1 MPLNLNHFLKEFEII
16 VGTNNCISDQ
26 SKIKDYLEDWRGQI
40 RGSTPLILF
49 PKALD
54 EVQKI
59 VSLCFLNDIK
69 IVSQGGNT
77 SLCGANLP
85 QSSKHQI
92 EIVLNTSK
100 LNKFLSFDPYN
111 QSIIVESGCILQNI
125 QEIAD
130 DNDLFFPL
138 SLSAEGSC
146 QIGGN
151 ASTNAGGVNVL
162 KYGMTRDQVMG
173 IEVVLPDGS
182 IFSDLK
188 SLKKDNTGYDLKQ
201 LFIGA
206 EGTLGV
212 ITKVS
217 LKLASKP
224 KNTVT
229 CMVAVKSVEDAI
241 NLLQNTKIAFGDN
254 VSAFEFMSDTCIQA
268 IEKYLNHMKLPL
280 GSNHSWQIIFEI
292 INQEEQDIINFLGN
306 HMESGQII
314 DGLIANSE
322 KEKNEIWLVRHSI
335 SEAEKLSGNG
345 IHHDISIPIKRIPEF
360 LKMAKPAMKKIVGSS
375 IVYTFGHLGDGNLHF
390 TKTQPETMSESDFLD
405 KTHEINRSV
414 HDTAETLGGSFSA
427 EHGIGSKLM
436 DDLVHF
442 SDPVKIQLMQT
453 IKKSV
458 DPKNIMNPNKLIKI

>member
-1 MPLNLNHFLKEFEII
+1 MSQNLNQFLKEFELI
-16 VGTNNCISDQ
+16 VGANNCISDQ
-26 SKIKDYLEDWRGQI
+26 SIIKNYLEDWRGQI
-40 RGSTPLILF
+40 RGSTPIMLF
-49 PKALD
+49 PKTLD
-54 EVQKI
+54 EVQQI
-59 VSLCFLNDIK
+59 VSFCFLNDIK
-69 IVSQGGNT
+69 IISQGGNT
-77 SLCGANLP
+77 SLCGANVP
-85 QSSKHQI
+85 QSSEYQI

-100 LNKFLSFDPYN
+100 LNKFLSIDPYN

-162 KYGMTRDQVMG
+162 KYGMARDQIMG

-212 ITKVS
+212 ITKIS

-229 CMVAVKSVEDAI
+229 CMVAVKSVNDAI
-241 NLLQNTKIAFGDN
+241 TLLQNTKIAFGDN

-268 IEKYLNHMKLPL
+268 IEKHLGHIKLPM
-280 GSNHSWQIIFEI
+280 GSSHSWQIIFEI
-292 INQEEQDIINFLGN
+292 INHGEQDIISFLEN
-306 HMESGQII
+306 NMESHHII

-360 LKMAKPAMKKIVGSS
+360 LTMAKPAMERIVGKS
-375 IVYTFGHLGDGNLHF
+375 IVYIFGHLGDGNLHF
-390 TKTQPETMSESDFLD
+390 TKQQPETISESDFLD
-405 KTHEINRSV
+405 KTHEINREV
-414 HDTAETLGGSFSA
+414 HNVAETLGGSFSA

-442 SDPVKIQLMQT
+442 SDPVKIQLMKT

>member
-1 MPLNLNHFLKEFEII
+1 MPIKVNYLKEFKLI
-16 VGTNNCISDQ
+16 VGANNCISDQ
-26 SKIKDYLEDWRGQI
+26 SIIKKYLEDWRGQI
-40 RGSTPLILF
+40 RGSTPVILF
-49 PKALD
+49 PKTLD
-54 EVQKI
+54 EVQQI
-59 VSLCFLNDIK
+59 VSFCFLSDIK
-69 IVSQGGNT
+69 IISQGGNT
-77 SLCGANLP
+77 SLCGANVP
-85 QSSKHQI
+85 QSSEHQI
-92 EIVLNTSK
+92 EIILNTSK
-100 LNKFLSFDPYN
+100 LNKFLSIDPYN

-125 QEIAD
+125 QEIAN

-162 KYGMTRDQVMG
+162 KYGMTRDQIIG

-217 LKLASKP
+217 LKLATKP

-229 CMVAVKSVEDAI
+229 GMVAVNSVDDAI
-241 NLLQNTKIAFGDN
+241 VLLQNIKTEFSDC
-254 VSAFEFMSDTCIQA
+254 VTAFEFMSDTCIQA
-268 IEKYLNHMKLPL
+268 IEKYLSHIKLPL
-280 GSNHSWQIIFEI
+280 GIDHSWQIIFEI
-292 INQEEQDIINFLGN
+292 INHGEQDIINFLEN
-306 HMESGQII
+306 NMESSQIT

-335 SEAEKLSGNG
+335 SEAEKLSGRG
-345 IHHDISIPIKRIPEF
+345 YHYDISVPIKRIPEF
-360 LKMAKPAMKKIVGSS
+360 LAMTKPAIERIVGKS

-390 TKTQPETMSESDFLD
+390 TKQQPETMSESEFLD
-405 KTHEINRSV
+405 KTHEINREV
-414 HDTAETLGGSFSA
+414 HNAAETLGGSFSA

-442 SDPVKIQLMQT
+442 SNPVKIQLMQT
-453 IKKSV
+453 IKKSL

>member
-1 MPLNLNHFLKEFEII
+1 MSQNLSHYLKEFELI
-16 VGTNNCISDQ
+16 VGTNNCISNQ
-26 SKIKDYLEDWRGQI
+26 SEIKKYLEDWRGQI
-40 RGSTPLILF
+40 RGSTPIMLF

-54 EVQKI
+54 EVQQI
-59 VSLCFLNDIK
+59 VSFCFLNDIK
-69 IVSQGGNT
+69 IISQGGNT
-77 SLCGANLP
+77 SLCGANVP
-85 QSSKHQI
+85 QSSEHQI

-100 LNKFLSFDPYN
+100 LNKFLSIDPYN

-125 QEIAD
+125 QEIAN
-130 DNDLFFPL
+130 DNNLFFPL

-151 ASTNAGGVNVL
+151 TSTNAGGVNVL
-162 KYGMTRDQVMG
+162 KYGMTRDQIMG

-217 LKLASKP
+217 LKLVSKP

-229 CMVAVKSVEDAI
+229 CMVALKSVDDAI
-241 NLLQNTKIAFGDN
+241 ALLQNTKIVFGDS
-254 VSAFEFMSDTCIQA
+254 VSAFEFMSDTCLQA
-268 IEKYLNHMKLPL
+268 IEKYLNHIKLPL
-280 GSNHSWQIIFEI
+280 GSDHSWQIIFEI
-292 INQEEQDIINFLGN
+292 INHQEEDIINFLTHN
-306 HMESGQII
+306 MESRQII
-314 DGLIANSE
+314 DGLVANNE
-322 KEKNEIWLVRHSI
+322 RERNEIWLVRHSI
-335 SEAEKLSGNG
+335 SEAERLSGKG
-345 IHHDISIPIKRIPEF
+345 IHHDISIPIKKIPEF
-360 LKMAKPAMKKIVGSS
+360 LRITKPAMEKIVGTS

-390 TKTQPETMSESDFLD
+390 TKKQPKIMSETDFLE
-405 KTHEINRSV
+405 KTYEINREV
-414 HDTAETLGGSFSA
+414 HGTAETLGGSFSA

-442 SDPVKIQLMQT
+442 SDPVKIQLMKT
-453 IKKSV
+453 IKKSI

>member
-1 MPLNLNHFLKEFEII
+1 MSQNLNQFLKEFELI
-16 VGTNNCISDQ
+16 VGANNCISDQ
-26 SKIKDYLEDWRGQI
+26 SIIKNYLEDWRGQI
-40 RGSTPLILF
+40 RGSTPVMLF
-49 PKALD
+49 PKTLD
-54 EVQKI
+54 EVQQI
-59 VSLCFLNDIK
+59 VSFCFLNDIK
-69 IVSQGGNT
+69 IISQGGNT
-77 SLCGANLP
+77 SLCGANVP
-85 QSSKHQI
+85 QSSEYQI

-100 LNKFLSFDPYN
+100 LNKFLSIDPYN

-162 KYGMTRDQVMG
+162 KYGMARDQIMG

-212 ITKVS
+212 ITKIS

-229 CMVAVKSVEDAI
+229 CMVAVKSVNDAI
-241 NLLQNTKIAFGDN
+241 TLLQNTKIAFGDN

-268 IEKYLNHMKLPL
+268 IEKHLGHIKLPL
-280 GSNHSWQIIFEI
+280 GSSHSWQIIFEI
-292 INQEEQDIINFLGN
+292 INHGEQDIISFLEDN
-306 HMESGQII
+306 MKSHHII

-322 KEKNEIWLVRHSI
+322 KEKDEIWLVRHSI

-360 LKMAKPAMKKIVGSS
+360 LTMTKPAMERIVGKS

-390 TKTQPETMSESDFLD
+390 TKQQPETISESDFLD
-405 KTHEINRSV
+405 KTHEINREV
-414 HDTAETLGGSFSA
+414 HNAAETLGGSFSA

-442 SDPVKIQLMQT
+442 SDPVKIQLMKT

>member
-1 MPLNLNHFLKEFEII
+1 MPVNFNHCLKEFELI

-26 SKIKDYLEDWRGQI
+26 SKIKNYLEDWRGQI
-40 RGSTPLILF
+40 RGSTPIILF
-49 PKALD
+49 PKTLE
-54 EVQKI
+54 EVQQI
-59 VSLCFLNDIK
+59 VSFCFLNDIK
-69 IVSQGGNT
+69 IISQGGNT
-77 SLCGANLP
+77 SLCGANIP
-85 QSSKHQI
+85 QSSEDQI
-92 EIVLNTSK
+92 EIILNTSK
-100 LNKFLSFDPYN
+100 LNKFLSIDLYN

-130 DNDLFFPL
+130 DNDLLFPL

-151 ASTNAGGVNVL
+151 TSTNAGGVNVL
-162 KYGMTRDQVMG
+162 KYGMTRDQIMG

-229 CMVAVKSVEDAI
+229 CMVAVKSVEDATK
-241 NLLQNTKIAFGDN
+241 LLQNTKKAFGES
-254 VSAFEFMSDTCIQA
+254 VSAFEFMSETCIKA
-268 IEKYLNHMKLPL
+268 IEKYLGHIKLPL
-280 GSNHSWQIIFEI
+280 GSDHAWQIIFEV
-292 INQEEQDIINFLGN
+292 INNGEQDLINFLEN
-306 HMESGQII
+306 KMESHQII
-314 DGLIANSE
+314 DGLVANSDR
-322 KEKNEIWLVRHSI
+322 EKNEIWLVRHSI
-335 SEAEKLSGNG
+335 SEAEKLSGHG

-360 LKMAKPAMKKIVGSS
+360 LKMTKSAIEKIVGTSV
-375 IVYTFGHLGDGNLHF
+375 VYTFGHLGDGNLHF
-390 TKTQPETMSESDFLD
+390 TKQQPESMSERDFLD
-405 KTHEINRSV
+405 KTHEVNREV
-414 HDTAETLGGSFSA
+414 HGAAETLGGSFSA
-427 EHGIGSKLM
+427 EHGIGSKLI

>member
-1 MPLNLNHFLKEFEII
+1 MSQNLSHYLKEFELI
-16 VGTNNCISDQ
+16 VGTNNCISNQ
-26 SKIKDYLEDWRGQI
+26 SEIKKYLEDWRGQI
-40 RGSTPLILF
+40 RGSTPIMLF

-54 EVQKI
+54 EVQQI
-59 VSLCFLNDIK
+59 VSFCFLNDIK
-69 IVSQGGNT
+69 IISQGGNT
-77 SLCGANLP
+77 SLCGANVP
-85 QSSKHQI
+85 QSSEHQI

-100 LNKFLSFDPYN
+100 LNKFLSIDPYN

-125 QEIAD
+125 QEIAN
-130 DNDLFFPL
+130 DNNLFFPL

-151 ASTNAGGVNVL
+151 TSTNAGGVNVL
-162 KYGMTRDQVMG
+162 KYGMTRDQIMG

-217 LKLASKP
+217 LKLVSKP

-229 CMVAVKSVEDAI
+229 CMVALKSVDDAI
-241 NLLQNTKIAFGDN
+241 ALLQNTKIVFGDS
-254 VSAFEFMSDTCIQA
+254 VSAFEFMSDTCLQA
-268 IEKYLNHMKLPL
+268 IEKYLNHIKLPL
-280 GSNHSWQIIFEI
+280 GSDHSWQIIFEI
-292 INQEEQDIINFLGN
+292 INHQEEDIINFLTHN
-306 HMESGQII
+306 MESRQII
-314 DGLIANSE
+314 DGLVANNE
-322 KEKNEIWLVRHSI
+322 RERNEIWLVRHSI
-335 SEAEKLSGNG
+335 SEAERLSGKG
-345 IHHDISIPIKRIPEF
+345 IHHDISIPIKKIPEF
-360 LKMAKPAMKKIVGSS
+360 LRITKPAMEKIVGTSV
-375 IVYTFGHLGDGNLHF
+375 VYTFGHLGDGNLHF
-390 TKTQPETMSESDFLD
+390 TKKQPKIMSETDFLE
-405 KTHEINRSV
+405 KTYEINREV
-414 HDTAETLGGSFSA
+414 HGTAETLGGSFSA

-442 SDPVKIQLMQT
+442 SDPVKIQLMKT
-453 IKKSV
+453 IKKSI

>member
-1 MPLNLNHFLKEFEII
+1 
-16 VGTNNCISDQ
+16 
-26 SKIKDYLEDWRGQI
+26 
-40 RGSTPLILF
+40 
-49 PKALD
+49 
-54 EVQKI
+54 
-59 VSLCFLNDIK
+59 
-69 IVSQGGNT
+69 
-77 SLCGANLP
+77 
-85 QSSKHQI
+85 
-92 EIVLNTSK
+92 
-100 LNKFLSFDPYN
+100 
-111 QSIIVESGCILQNI
+111 
-125 QEIAD
+125 
-130 DNDLFFPL
+130 
-138 SLSAEGSC
+138 
-146 QIGGN
+146 
-151 ASTNAGGVNVL
+151 
-162 KYGMTRDQVMG
+162 
-173 IEVVLPDGS
+173 
-182 IFSDLK
+182 
-188 SLKKDNTGYDLKQ
+188 
-201 LFIGA
+201 
-206 EGTLGV
+206 
-212 ITKVS
+212 
-217 LKLASKP
+217 
-224 KNTVT
+224 
-229 CMVAVKSVEDAI
+229 MVAVKSVEDAI
-241 NLLQNTKIAFGDN
+241 NLLQNTKIAFRDN

-292 INQEEQDIINFLGN
+292 INQEEQDIINFLEN

>member
-1 MPLNLNHFLKEFEII
+1 MSQNLNQFLKEFELI
-16 VGTNNCISDQ
+16 VGANNCISDQ
-26 SKIKDYLEDWRGQI
+26 SIIKNYLEDWRGQI
-40 RGSTPLILF
+40 RGSTPIMLF
-49 PKALD
+49 PKTLD
-54 EVQKI
+54 EVQQI
-59 VSLCFLNDIK
+59 VSFCFLNDIK
-69 IVSQGGNT
+69 IISQGGNT
-77 SLCGANLP
+77 SLCGANVP
-85 QSSKHQI
+85 QSSEYQI

-100 LNKFLSFDPYN
+100 LNKFLSIDPYN

-162 KYGMTRDQVMG
+162 KYGMARDQIMG

-212 ITKVS
+212 ITKIS

-229 CMVAVKSVEDAI
+229 CMVAVKSENDAI
-241 NLLQNTKIAFGDN
+241 TLLQNTKIAFGDN

-268 IEKYLNHMKLPL
+268 IEKHLGHIKLPM
-280 GSNHSWQIIFEI
+280 GSSHSWQIIFEI
-292 INQEEQDIINFLGN
+292 INHGEQDIISFLEN
-306 HMESGQII
+306 NMESHHII

-360 LKMAKPAMKKIVGSS
+360 LTMAKPAMERIVGKS

-390 TKTQPETMSESDFLD
+390 TKQQPETISESDFLD
-405 KTHEINRSV
+405 KTHEINREV
-414 HDTAETLGGSFSA
+414 HNAAETLGGSFSA

-442 SDPVKIQLMQT
+442 SDPVKIQLMKT

>member
-1 MPLNLNHFLKEFEII
+1 MPIKVNYLKEFKLI
-16 VGTNNCISDQ
+16 VGADNCISDQ
-26 SKIKDYLEDWRGQI
+26 SIIKKYLEDWRGQI
-40 RGSTPLILF
+40 RGSTPVILF
-49 PKALD
+49 PKTLD
-54 EVQKI
+54 EVQQI
-59 VSLCFLNDIK
+59 VSFCFLNDIK
-69 IVSQGGNT
+69 IISQGGNT
-77 SLCGANLP
+77 SLCGANVP
-85 QSSKHQI
+85 QSSEYQI

-100 LNKFLSFDPYN
+100 LNKFLSIDPYN

-162 KYGMTRDQVMG
+162 KYGMARDQIMG

-212 ITKVS
+212 ITKIS

-229 CMVAVKSVEDAI
+229 CMVAVKSVNDAI
-241 NLLQNTKIAFGDN
+241 TLLQNTKIAFGDN

-268 IEKYLNHMKLPL
+268 IEKHLGHIKLPM
-280 GSNHSWQIIFEI
+280 GSSHSWQIIFEI
-292 INQEEQDIINFLGN
+292 INHGEQDIISFLEN
-306 HMESGQII
+306 NMESHHII

-360 LKMAKPAMKKIVGSS
+360 LTMTKPAMERIVGKS

-390 TKTQPETMSESDFLD
+390 TKQQPETISESDFLD
-405 KTHEINRSV
+405 KTHEINREV
-414 HDTAETLGGSFSA
+414 HNAAETLGGSFSA

-442 SDPVKIQLMQT
+442 SDPVKIQLMKT

>member
-1 MPLNLNHFLKEFEII
+1 MPIKVNYLKEFKLI
-16 VGTNNCISDQ
+16 VGANNCISDQ
-26 SKIKDYLEDWRGQI
+26 SIIKKYLEDWRGQI
-40 RGSTPLILF
+40 RGSTPVILF
-49 PKALD
+49 PKTLD
-54 EVQKI
+54 EVQQI
-59 VSLCFLNDIK
+59 VSFCFLNDIK
-69 IVSQGGNT
+69 IISQGGNT
-77 SLCGANLP
+77 SLCGANVP
-85 QSSKHQI
+85 QSSEYQI

-100 LNKFLSFDPYN
+100 LNKFLSIDPYN

-162 KYGMTRDQVMG
+162 KYGMARDQIMG

-212 ITKVS
+212 ITKIS

-229 CMVAVKSVEDAI
+229 CMVAVKSVNDAI
-241 NLLQNTKIAFGDN
+241 TLLQNTKIAFGDN

-268 IEKYLNHMKLPL
+268 IEKHLGHIKLPM
-280 GSNHSWQIIFEI
+280 GSSHSWQIIFEI
-292 INQEEQDIINFLGN
+292 INHGEQDIISFLEN
-306 HMESGQII
+306 NMESHHII

-322 KEKNEIWLVRHSI
+322 KEKDEIWLVRHSI

-360 LKMAKPAMKKIVGSS
+360 LTMAKPAMERIVGKS

-390 TKTQPETMSESDFLD
+390 TKQQPETISESDFLD
-405 KTHEINRSV
+405 KTHEINREV
-414 HDTAETLGGSFSA
+414 HNAAETLGGSFSA

-442 SDPVKIQLMQT
+442 SDPVKIQLMKT

>member
-1 MPLNLNHFLKEFEII
+1 MSQNLSHYLKEFELI
-16 VGTNNCISDQ
+16 VGTNNCISNQ
-26 SKIKDYLEDWRGQI
+26 SEIKKYLEDWRGQI
-40 RGSTPLILF
+40 RGSTPIMLF

-54 EVQKI
+54 EVQQI
-59 VSLCFLNDIK
+59 VSFCFLNDIK
-69 IVSQGGNT
+69 IISQGGNT
-77 SLCGANLP
+77 SLCGANVP
-85 QSSKHQI
+85 QSSEHQI

-100 LNKFLSFDPYN
+100 LNKFLSIDPYN

-125 QEIAD
+125 QEIAN
-130 DNDLFFPL
+130 DNNLFFPL

-151 ASTNAGGVNVL
+151 TSTNAGGVNVL
-162 KYGMTRDQVMG
+162 KYGMTRDQIMG

-217 LKLASKP
+217 LKLVSKP

-229 CMVAVKSVEDAI
+229 CMVAVKSVDDAI
-241 NLLQNTKIAFGDN
+241 ELLQNTKIVFGDS
-254 VSAFEFMSDTCIQA
+254 VSAFEFMSDTCLQA
-268 IEKYLNHMKLPL
+268 IEKYLNHIKLPL
-280 GSNHSWQIIFEI
+280 GSDHSWQIIFEI
-292 INQEEQDIINFLGN
+292 INHQEEDIINFLTHN
-306 HMESGQII
+306 MESRQII
-314 DGLIANSE
+314 DGLVANNE
-322 KEKNEIWLVRHSI
+322 RERNEIWLVRHSI
-335 SEAEKLSGNG
+335 SEAERLSGKG
-345 IHHDISIPIKRIPEF
+345 IHHDISIPIKKIPEF
-360 LKMAKPAMKKIVGSS
+360 LRITKPAMEKIVGTS

-390 TKTQPETMSESDFLD
+390 TKKQPKIMSETDFLE
-405 KTHEINRSV
+405 KTYEINREV
-414 HDTAETLGGSFSA
+414 HGTAETLGGSFSA

-442 SDPVKIQLMQT
+442 SDPVKIQLMKT
-453 IKKSV
+453 IKKSI